1 MNAFN
6 RGVIALLALAWVAVL
21 GAAIW
26 LVWDQSRL
34 VEIDSSA
41 IQLNFDLISDTQAE
55 RILATI
61 IAAALM
67 LPALLLL
74 GFEMKPSRRRDM
86 VLATA
91 NEGDVRKMQSR
102 IDSLEKDLTEERARN
117 QNLRNRDNDRVP
129 ADRATSSSSRR
140 WHLFP
145 RH

>member
-6 RGVIALLALAWVAVL
+6 RAFMTLLSLAWIAAL

-26 LVWDQSRL
+26 LIWDQSRL
-34 VEIDSSA
+34 IEVDTNA
-41 IQLNFDLISDTQAE
+41 ITLNFDLIANTQAE
-55 RILATI
+55 KILATI
-61 IAAALM
+61 IAGALM

-86 VLATA
+86 VVQTA
-91 NEGDVRKMQSR
+91 SERDVRKMQSR
-102 IDSLEKDLTEERARN
+102 QQSLEKDLMEERVRN
-117 QNLRNRDNDRVP
+117 ENLRDRDAAP
-129 ADRATSSSSRR
+129 AVSHSGSRR

>member
-6 RGVIALLALAWVAVL
+6 RAFIALLALAWVAAL

-34 VEIDSSA
+34 IEIDTSA
-41 IQLNFDLISDTQAE
+41 VQLNFDLIATTQAE
-55 RILATI
+55 QILATI

-67 LPALLLL
+67 LPALMLLA
-74 GFEMKPSRRRDM
+74 FEMKPSRRRDM

-102 IDSLEKDLTEERARN
+102 IDSQEKDLAEERARSE
-117 QNLRNRDNDRVP
+117 NLRTRDNDQP
-129 ADRATSSSSRR
+129 TTATTGSRR
-140 WHLFP
+140 WGLFP